1 MMRLQHIEK
10 LDSPSKPHQYFDLIA
25 GSGTGAIQAC
35 MLGRLHMS
43 VHEAID
49 SYAKLA
55 KEVFSERKWIGQCTF
70 RTTKLKDSLKNTIHD
85 VTGNSDEPMMDSDST
100 APCGTL
106 VFAMS
111 RHNMRGGIPTAFRS
125 YVATANEGPQ
135 CTIWESLCATMAH
148 PELFKSFDIGGPI
161 LKQSFVD
168 AGFGCNNPLA
178 HVLEEVKRLHPGRHV
193 STILSIGT
201 GHTSTIQIPDGSV
214 FRQFLPTAAIGAMK
228 GITEDAEKVA
238 EEMAKRFN
246 STDGIYFRLSVDQGL
261 QSIKVDK
268 WDQLDEV
275 AEHTHAYMKIQTVT
289 QTIDKAAESIHLRRN
304 NLPAVQINGEIQV
317 AIQRAEGPGTL
328 STIRRCP
335 APSPMFA
342 GCEHKLRMTESCIMG
357 VGRELKVCIVHGLGG
372 AGKTQMV
379 LKVIERTYDKWKE
392 IIYID
397 ASTRESI
404 EAGLQEVAT
413 AKKLGDTH
421 RSTLQ
426 WLESYREPW
435 LLVLDNA
442 DNPSVSIRDYIP
454 RGNHGSVIIT
464 TRLSGM
470 ATLARGQNSECNI
483 SSMDPEDALN
493 LLLKC
498 ARLNDQKLSPK
509 EEGSSRELVKE
520 LGYFALAIVQAGSFI
535 GHSPHMSI
543 TRYRSLL
550 GGEQR
555 SALEAYRKL
564 PAAVKA
570 DSYGHTVY
578 TTWLMCYNGI
588 GPLAQQLLWLIAHLH
603 HTGITVDIF
612 RRAAISIVAYNPRL
626 PTTKLEN
633 LAQKKLQKFLGAF
646 INSEGEWEE
655 LLFAQVINEIVS
667 RSLLEYDRM
676 NQAYRIHALVQDWV
690 RTVVPY
696 EHDLAAK
703 CAEMLLSISVGG
715 CTDDTMDA
723 IVFRMSIGLHI
734 DKVVW
739 SRLERVGAEHAL
751 NFSRVYASRGQWRQA
766 EQLQIIAQKALRQA
780 LGDEHPDTLTSM
792 HEVGRA
798 RSHMGQYE
806 DARAIHAQV
815 LRIRKRV
822 LGSDHLD
829 TLETMNNVAI
839 AYSHL
844 GRSEDARA
852 LHVQVLHKRRR
863 VLGSDHPDTLA
874 TMNNIAIAYS
884 YLGRYEDARAL
895 HTQVRHRRERVLG
908 RDHPDTLATMNNL
921 ANAYSYLGRHED
933 ARALHT
939 QVLRRRERV
948 LGRDHPDTLR
958 SMNNLA
964 NSYIRPGRYG
974 DARTL
979 YIQVLQ
985 RRERVLGSDHPDT
998 LATMNNLANA
1008 YSNLGRYDDARAL
1021 YAQVLDARKRVLGS
1035 DHRDT
1040 LSAINKLAKAC
1051 SHLGRYDDPRALSAQ
1066 VLNTRKRVP
1075 GSDHPDTLT
1084 TTNTLRQSHPSLR
1097 GTR

>member
-10 LDSPSKPHQYFDLIA
+10 LDSPPKPHQYFDLIA

-55 KEVFSERKWIGQCTF
+55 KEVFSERKWIGQGTF
-70 RTTKLKDSLKNTIHD
+70 RTTKLKESLKNTIHD

-178 HVLEEVKRLHPGRHV
+178 HVLEEYDTDPRWV
-193 STILSIGT
+193 S
-201 GHTSTIQIPDGSV
+201 IPPIPTDSCDRGNEGNHRGCREGGGGDGKAV
-214 FRQFLPTAAIGAMK
+214 QL
-228 GITEDAEKVA
+228 
-238 EEMAKRFN
+238 
-246 STDGIYFRLSVDQGL
+246 TDGIYFRLSVDQGL
-261 QSIKVDK
+261 QSIEVDK

-275 AEHTHAYMKIQTVT
+275 AEHTHAYMKIQT
-289 QTIDKAAESIHLRRN
+289 
-304 NLPAVQINGEIQV
+304 IQV

-335 APSPMFA
+335 APSPMFV

-357 VGRELKVCIVHGLGG
+357 AGRELKVCIVHGLGG

-413 AKKLGDTH
+413 AKKIGDTH

-442 DNPSVSIRDYIP
+442 DNPSVLIRDYIP

-509 EEGSSRELVKE
+509 EEESSRELVKE

-570 DSYGHTVY
+570 DSYGHTV
-578 TTWLMCYNGI
+578 
-588 GPLAQQLLWLIAHLH
+588 
-603 HTGITVDIF
+603 
-612 RRAAISIVAYNPRL
+612 AAISIVAYNPRL
-626 PTTKLEN
+626 PTSQLES
-633 LAQKKLQKFLGAF
+633 LAQRKLQKFLGAF
-646 INSEGEWEE
+646 VNSEGEWEE
-655 LLFAQVINEIVS
+655 LLFAQVIHEIVS

-676 NQAYRIHALVQDWV
+676 NQAYRIHTLVQDWV

-703 CAEMLLSISVGG
+703 CAEILLSISVGG

-739 SRLERVGAEHAL
+739 R
-751 NFSRVYASRGQWRQA
+751 QWRQA

-852 LHVQVLHKRRR
+852 LDVQVLHKRRR

-1008 YSNLGRYDDARAL
+1008 YSNLGRYNDARAL

-1040 LSAINKLAKAC
+1040 LSTMNKLAKPC
-1051 SHLGRYDDPRALSAQ
+1051 SHLGRYDDPRALSA
-1066 VLNTRKRVP
+1066 RC
-1075 GSDHPDTLT
+1075 
-1084 TTNTLRQSHPSLR
+1084 
-1097 GTR
+1097 